1 MKHFLHELEG
11 SMKIFEKIIKDKY
24 DTLSPGQKK
33 VAKHL
38 IEKLD
43 ESAFNTASMIGRQV
57 DVSETTV
64 IRLSYALGFNGYSEM
79 QHYIQQQILNKSL
92 HSFTTD
98 QEVVNKEEEHTSLF
112 SEILE
117 KDILS
122 LRQTNHQLNQMELWK
137 VIDVL
142 IKANRI
148 FILGMGAS
156 YAPAHWFSF
165 QLHSLRNQ
173 VTLCPTTG
181 EIYEWLGDLSDDS
194 VLFVISFPRYSKE
207 TLHIAEFAKRQGV
220 PLICVTDRLLS
231 PIGRIADFTLTTEE
245 DSESSAHSI
254 TPAILLLD
262 YIIEGMKVKNS
273 DQIKARQQKLEE
285 LYSNYGVFVE

>member
-1 MKHFLHELEG
+1 MK
-11 SMKIFEKIIKDKY
+11 SFEQIIKEKY

-43 ESAFNTASMIGRQV
+43 ESAFNTATMIGRKV

-64 IRLSYALGFNGYSEM
+64 IRLSYALGFNGFSEM
-79 QHYIQQQILNKSL
+79 LHYIQQQIVNKSL
-92 HSFTTD
+92 HPYSSVP
-98 QEVVNKEEEHTSLF
+98 EIENKEQEHTSLF
-112 SEILE
+112 TEILE

-122 LRQTNHQLNQMELWK
+122 QRQTNHQLNENELWK
-137 VIDVL
+137 AVDVL
-142 IKANRI
+142 IKADRI

-165 QLHSLRNQ
+165 QLHTLREH
-173 VTLCPTTG
+173 VTLCPSTG
-181 EIYEWLGDLSDDS
+181 EIFERLADLGDQS
-194 VLFVISFPRYSKE
+194 VLLVISFPRYSKE
-207 TLHIAEFAKRQGV
+207 TLHIAECAKKQGV

-231 PIGRIADFTLTTEE
+231 PIGRIADYTLTTEE
-245 DSESSAHSI
+245 DSESAAHSI
-254 TPAILLLD
+254 TPAIILLD
-262 YIIEGMKVKNS
+262 FIIAGMKVKNPE
-273 DQIKARQQKLEE
+273 QIQVRQQKLEE